1 MGLWRGW
8 RHNRVDVGERN
19 AEVQGWAA
27 GVVHADRS
35 RRTRRPLGSKP
46 KLWDL
51 KGIVLA
57 KLKDKAGWAVMKPL
71 SVEYTDTAPSLP
83 EYENIGVTLHRDVRE
98 SRRKAFVRWL
108 KGVAPLPPPPSPPPR
123 PPAQLHLTVAVAMP
137 VPDSQKTAKR
147 VPVYELGMLSVP
159 WDTEKMAAV
168 NSNTVLHPSHAAQR

>member
-57 KLKDKAGWAVMKPL
+57 KLKDKAGWAVMKVSMAVSDGFCLRGTHVAAYSPSPL
-71 SVEYTDTAPSLP
+71 S
-83 EYENIGVTLHRDVRE
+83 TLIQ
-98 SRRKAFVRWL
+98 
-108 KGVAPLPPPPSPPPR
+108 PLR
-123 PPAQLHLTVAVAMP
+123 YL
-137 VPDSQKTAKR
+137 
-147 VPVYELGMLSVP
+147 
-159 WDTEKMAAV
+159 
-168 NSNTVLHPSHAAQR
+168 NTRTLE